1 MKVLKITAIGTVLAG
16 LVGLAVVL
24 APSVSA
30 QSFDRLFAGAQGGSR
45 GRALTILG
53 GRGGELGISI
63 VDGKNGVEIDEVHP
77 DSAAEK
83 AGLKR
88 GDVFLEFDGEHVR
101 SSRQFT
107 RILHETPSGKSVR
120 ATISRDGSKQDVQLT
135 LPDASDSRIVIGGDG
150 KFLFDDAL
158 PRKYFDSD
166 QFRKSM
172 REFAERLPEMERGLR
187 DFPNFNYRLD
197 VPGAMSGGRLGV
209 TVDELTSQLA
219 DYFGAK
225 EGVLVTAVNGDSAAA
240 KAGIKA
246 GDVITSINGDRITS
260 TADLIQSLRRAESED
275 VTIGI
280 VREKKE
286 QTLKAK
292 IEPRRLPRNARP
304 V

>member
-1 MKVLKITAIGTVLAG
+1 MKVLKITAITTALAG

-30 QSFDRLFAGAQGGSR
+30 QSFDRLFAGAQDWSGGR
-45 GRALTILG
+45 ELTILG
-53 GRGGELGISI
+53 GRGGELGVSI
-63 VDGKNGVEIDEVHP
+63 VDGKDGVEIDEVHP

-101 SSRQFT
+101 STRQFT
-107 RILHETPSGKSVR
+107 RLLHETPSGKSVR
-120 ATISRDGSKQDVQLT
+120 ATISRDGKKQDVQLT
-135 LPDASDSRIVIGGDG
+135 LADSRESRVVIGGDG
-150 KFLFDDAL
+150 KLFLDDAL

-166 QFRKSM
+166 QFRRSM

-187 DFPNFNYRLD
+187 GLPNFNYRFD
-197 VPGAMSGGRLGV
+197 IPGATSGGRLGV

-225 EGVLVTAVNGDSAAA
+225 EGVLVTSVNGDSAAA

-246 GDVITSINGDRITS
+246 GDVITAINGDRIAS
-260 TADLIQSLRRAESED
+260 SADLVQSLRGAETED

-280 VREKKE
+280 VRDKKE
-286 QTLKAK
+286 QTFKAK
-292 IEPRRLPRNARP
+292 IEPRRPPRGARP

>member
-1 MKVLKITAIGTVLAG
+1 
-16 LVGLAVVL
+16 
-24 APSVSA
+24 
-30 QSFDRLFAGAQGGSR
+30 
-45 GRALTILG
+45 
-53 GRGGELGISI
+53 
-63 VDGKNGVEIDEVHP
+63 
-77 DSAAEK
+77 
-83 AGLKR
+83 
-88 GDVFLEFDGEHVR
+88 
-101 SSRQFT
+101 
-107 RILHETPSGKSVR
+107 
-120 ATISRDGSKQDVQLT
+120 
-135 LPDASDSRIVIGGDG
+135 
-150 KFLFDDAL
+150 
-158 PRKYFDSD
+158 
-166 QFRKSM
+166 
-172 REFAERLPEMERGLR
+172 
-187 DFPNFNYRLD
+187 
-197 VPGAMSGGRLGV
+197 MSGGRLGV